1 MTPPPNSLGGP
12 IRQGSFCWVSTDPRG
27 FGYWRQCA
35 GAQQGEDAYA
45 AAAAAAAETA
55 VAAAVATAAAP
66 ACSEQ
71 CFEPSRGEC
80 LRRVKA
86 FVLRGG
92 ATLPT

>member
-45 AAAAAAAETA
+45 AARASAETMLGGGGGGDGGG
-55 VAAAVATAAAP
+55 
-66 ACSEQ
+66 S
-71 CFEPSRGEC
+71 SGGDS
-80 LRRVKA
+80 
-86 FVLRGG
+86 GG
-92 ATLPT
+92 AGLL